1 MNATFG
7 IKSKECFFAVTSAM
21 AMILTSRNFGGR
33 KVIRVHPTSL
43 SILYNKYHVDATD
56 GTLGVL
62 SACQCVP
69 KKKRARANVVSLFL
83 FDFFNKTLY
92 FLSYEIISMYHPYRG
107 RLAESKLI
115 YMKL

>member
-83 FDFFNKTLY
+83 FDFF
-92 FLSYEIISMYHPYRG
+92 
-107 RLAESKLI
+107 
-115 YMKL
+115 